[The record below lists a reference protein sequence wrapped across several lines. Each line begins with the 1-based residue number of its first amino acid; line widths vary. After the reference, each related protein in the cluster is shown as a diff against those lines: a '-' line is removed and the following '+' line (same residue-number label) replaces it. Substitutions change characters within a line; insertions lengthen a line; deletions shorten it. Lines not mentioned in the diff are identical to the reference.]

1 VTTLENIVR
10 EGRQT
15 ARIMFREQAYA
26 VRDHDELLRD
36 VMALANANVQG
47 QRLIVLGA
55 EARSDGTRMH
65 ELPAEVLAEGARL
78 QGVVRDFIEPPVSV
92 QFKPFQIEGKQL
104 AAIIVNDCQ
113 DRPYMMR
120 ADHSAGLRRG
130 DAWIRVDTENQRMGR
145 RHLVSIF
152 SRRFAEPTFKG
163 HIEVGFPGDFILK
176 ELDVPT
182 ADLSSLPSND
192 ARKRIQTLIDTKRRT
207 TMAADGTFL
216 ARLTH
221 ARLFGS
227 EQAYVHHSVEDLE
240 KEMESVTARY
250 QARDDYHRYVEKGF
264 ELELLVFNQGEEAI
278 EDASISLMSP
288 SPDGFGIALSIP
300 TRPVTDKAAGRKAL
314 LPEAEQ
320 SYPSVGLFRGA
331 YQVTENIGTLECG
344 KKVQVFKSPLL
355 ISAEKRLVGQRV
367 TLYYKLFGR
376 NLRKPLT
383 GNLTLRLKR
392 PAGGW

>member
-26 VRDHDELLRD
+26 ARDHDALLRD

-47 QRLIVLGA
+47 QRVIVLGA
-55 EARSDGTRMH
+55 EARSDGTRLH
-65 ELPAEVLAEGARL
+65 ELPAEILAQGASF

-92 QFKPFQIEGKQL
+92 QFRPFQIEGKQL

-145 RHLVSIF
+145 RHMVSIF

-176 ELDVPT
+176 DLDVPT

-192 ARKRIQTLIDTKRRT
+192 ARQRIQTLIDTKRRT

-240 KEMESVTARY
+240 KEMELVNARY

-264 ELELLVFNQGEEAI
+264 KLELVVFNQGEEAI

-288 SPDGFGIALSIP
+288 SPEGFAIALAIP
-300 TRPVTDKAAGRKAL
+300 KRPAADNTSRKTL
-314 LPEAEQ
+314 LPEEENI
-320 SYPSVGLFRGA
+320 YPSVGLFRGA

-355 ISAEKRLVGQRV
+355 ISAEKTLVGQKV